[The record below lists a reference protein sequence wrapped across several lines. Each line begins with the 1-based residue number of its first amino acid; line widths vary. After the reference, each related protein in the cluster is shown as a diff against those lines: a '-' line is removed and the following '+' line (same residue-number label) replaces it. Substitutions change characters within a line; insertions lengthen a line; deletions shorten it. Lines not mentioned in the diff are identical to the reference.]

1 MEMTKQQV
9 AEKVRARLVGVEP
22 GGVTLHVVDE
32 DIYKIDA
39 WWRVPIRPSRWPKR
53 LSDFYEDLA
62 IVEDELQEQEH
73 LNILMA
79 TGEPLEEEE
88 DALTVA

>member
-9 AEKVRARLVGVEP
+9 TRKVRDRLVGVEP

-32 DIYKIDA
+32 DVHKVDG

-53 LSDFYEDLA
+53 MSDFYEDLA
-62 IVEDELQEQEH
+62 AVEDDLQEQEH

-79 TGEPLEEEE
+79 TGEPLEEEAE
-88 DALTVA
+88 VVAA

>member
-1 MEMTKQQV
+1 MGLTKQQV
-9 AEKVRARLVGVEP
+9 AQKVRDRLVGVEP

-32 DIYKIDA
+32 DVYKVDD

-53 LSDFYEDLA
+53 MFEFYEVLA
-62 IVEDELQEQEH
+62 ELEDELQEQEH

-79 TGEPLEEEE
+79 TGEPLEEEAE
-88 DALTVA
+88 AATA